1 MPGIRKAA
9 AGEPAST
16 DERRDLAVR
25 YEQLRDDA
33 LAGTGHG
40 WRWGRALLQRQGLA
54 VWIGA
59 WRELAVDT
67 PMPASAGP
75 AAATAVPAGSEQL
88 VAVLAAM
95 ALAVT
100 TTTAGGRT

>member
-16 DERRDLAVR
+16 DEHHDLVVR
-25 YEQLRDDA
+25 YEQLRADA
-33 LAGTGHG
+33 LAGAGHG

-54 VWIGA
+54 VWIGS
-59 WRELAVDT
+59 WRQLAIAAPV
-67 PMPASAGP
+67 PSGP
-75 AAATAVPAGSEQL
+75 ATAVPAGSEQL
-88 VAVLAAM
+88 VVVLAAM

-100 TTTAGGRT
+100 TTTGGCT

>member
-25 YEQLRDDA
+25 YEQLRGDA
-33 LAGTGHG
+33 LAGTGDG

-54 VWIGA
+54 VWIGS
-59 WRELAVDT
+59 WHQLAVAA
-67 PMPASAGP
+67 PVPSPP
-75 AAATAVPAGSEQL
+75 AAATVVPAGSEQL

-100 TTTAGGRT
+100 TTTAGGCT

>member
-1 MPGIRKAA
+1 VA
-9 AGEPAST
+9 AGEPALP

-25 YEQLRDDA
+25 YEQLRGDA
-33 LAGTGHG
+33 LAGAGHG

-54 VWIGA
+54 VWIGS
-59 WRELAVDT
+59 WRQLAVAT
-67 PMPASAGP
+67 PVPSPP
-75 AAATAVPAGSEQL
+75 AAATATAVPAGSEQL

-100 TTTAGGRT
+100 TTTGGCT